1 MAPRQPHDTGPDS
14 PRQPMNPGL
23 GYSRQCRPC
32 NSPFRAEIDRR
43 LLAGESARS
52 VSAWLA
58 TEGERIPHHGLSNHR
73 SEHLDAHAEAV
84 VRIEAAAQ
92 VAAAQPVFDAAVQ
105 KVVADAAVL
114 NEVAE
119 ISLSVARKLGK
130 SLADGGSL
138 TQPMATAFSAALTN
152 ARGAATDRH
161 ELLYG
166 KKLNVESN
174 QPAAAAP
181 EADALH
187 ARLAQLAA
195 VQPSGDDPGAAG
207 GAQPG

>member
-1 MAPRQPHDTGPDS
+1 MADTPKNTG
-14 PRQPMNPGL
+14 M
-23 GYSRQCRPC
+23 GYSARCRPC

-43 LLAGESARS
+43 LLGGESTRT

-58 TEGERIPHHGLSNHR
+58 TEGERIPFQALANHR
-73 SEHLDAHAEAV
+73 SEHLDAHGEAV

-92 VAAAQPVFDAAVQ
+92 VAAAAPVFDAAVQ

-119 ISLSVARKLGK
+119 ISLSVARKLGTR
-130 SLADGGSL
+130 LAAGESL

-166 KKLNVESN
+166 KKVNVESN
-174 QPAAAAP
+174 APAPAAAP
-181 EADALH
+181 EADELL
-187 ARLAQLAA
+187 ARLAGYAA
-195 VQPSGDDPGAAG
+195 RPAPGDDPGAAG

>member
-1 MAPRQPHDTGPDS
+1 MPDTP
-14 PRQPMNPGL
+14 QNPGL
-23 GYSRQCRPC
+23 GYSAKCRPC
-32 NSPFRAEIDRR
+32 NSPFRAELDRR

-58 TEGERIPHHGLSNHR
+58 TEGERIPHQALSNHR
-73 SEHLDAHAEAV
+73 AEHLDVHAEAV

-92 VAAAQPVFDAAVQ
+92 VAAASPVFEVAVQ

-119 ISLSVARKLGK
+119 ISLGVARKLGK
-130 SLADGGSL
+130 RLTDGESL

-166 KKLNVESN
+166 KRLNVESN
-174 QPAAAAP
+174 TPVAAAP
-181 EADALH
+181 EADALY
-187 ARLAQLAA
+187 ARLAGYAA
-195 VQPSGDDPGAAG
+195 VEAQGDEPGAAG
-207 GAQPG
+207 GAPTG

>member
-1 MAPRQPHDTGPDS
+1 MADTPK
-14 PRQPMNPGL
+14 NPGL

-32 NSPFRAEIDRR
+32 NSPFRAEIDQR

-58 TEGERIPHHGLSNHR
+58 TEGERIPHQALSNHR
-73 SEHLDAHAEAV
+73 AEHLDVHAEAV

-92 VAAAQPVFDAAVQ
+92 VAAAAPVFEVAVQ

-119 ISLSVARKLGK
+119 IALTTARDLAKQVRSGK
-130 SLADGGSL
+130 CSQPIATAYAASLA
-138 TQPMATAFSAALTN
+138 N
-152 ARGAATDRH
+152 ARGAVTDRH

-174 QPAAAAP
+174 QPAPTAP

-187 ARLAQLAA
+187 ARLAQIAT